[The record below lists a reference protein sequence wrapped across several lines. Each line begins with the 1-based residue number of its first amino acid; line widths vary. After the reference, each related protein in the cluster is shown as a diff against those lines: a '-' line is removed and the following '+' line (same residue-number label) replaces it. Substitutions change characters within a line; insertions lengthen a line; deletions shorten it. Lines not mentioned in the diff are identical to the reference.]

1 VRFHAAPI
9 CSVTAP
15 RVRPGHCTGVAP
27 ISATRGIDAMPR
39 SALLFLSG
47 LSCACALPTAALAQS
62 AATERAMPGVP
73 FGEFIAEAA
82 SRFALPVTWL
92 HAIMRAESRGRPRAV
107 SPKGAMGLM
116 QIMPATWNDLRA
128 RHRLGADPFDP
139 HDNIIA
145 GAGYIRELFDRYGSP
160 GWIAAYNA
168 GPGRY
173 EAALRERPLPTE
185 TRAYVATLMP
195 AIGPTNA
202 ENPTALAMVD
212 RFAWTRSPL
221 FVVRG
226 EQPSSA
232 PEVPTDKHINA
243 RSQPDELTGA
253 AGSQGLFI
261 ARSTGDRRP

>member
-1 VRFHAAPI
+1 MRR
-9 CSVTAP
+9 T
-15 RVRPGHCTGVAP
+15 
-27 ISATRGIDAMPR
+27 
-39 SALLFLSG
+39 ALLFLSG
-47 LSCACALPTAALAQS
+47 LTCACVLPTATLAQS
-62 AATERAMPGVP
+62 AATERATPGVP

-92 HAIMRAESRGRPRAV
+92 HAIMRAESRGRPGAV
-107 SPKGAMGLM
+107 SHRGAIGLM
-116 QIMPATWNDLRA
+116 QIMPATWKELRD

-173 EAALRERPLPTE
+173 EAALRGRPLPTE
-185 TRAYVATLMP
+185 TRAYVAVIMP
-195 AIGPTNA
+195 AIGPTSA
-202 ENPTALAMVD
+202 ANPTAIAMVD

-221 FVVRG
+221 FVGHG
-226 EQPSSA
+226 EQQSPASA
-232 PEVPTDKHINA
+232 VPIDKQINE
-243 RSQPDELTGA
+243 RPRPDELTRA

-261 ARSTGDRRP
+261 VRSTGDRRQ

>member
-1 VRFHAAPI
+1 MRR
-9 CSVTAP
+9 T
-15 RVRPGHCTGVAP
+15 
-27 ISATRGIDAMPR
+27 
-39 SALLFLSG
+39 ALLFLSG
-47 LSCACALPTAALAQS
+47 LTCACVLPTATLAQS

-107 SPKGAMGLM
+107 SPKGAIGLM
-116 QIMPATWNDLRA
+116 QIMPATWKELRD

-173 EAALRERPLPTE
+173 EAALRGRPLPAE
-185 TRAYVATLMP
+185 TRAYVTVIMP
-195 AIGPTNA
+195 AIGPTSA
-202 ENPTALAMVD
+202 ANPTAIAMVD

-221 FVVRG
+221 FVGHG
-226 EQPSSA
+226 EQQSPASA
-232 PEVPTDKHINA
+232 VPIDKQINE
-243 RSQPDELTGA
+243 RPRPDALTRA

-261 ARSTGDRRP
+261 ARSTGDRRQ

>member
-1 VRFHAAPI
+1 MRL
-9 CSVTAP
+9 T
-15 RVRPGHCTGVAP
+15 
-27 ISATRGIDAMPR
+27 
-39 SALLFLSG
+39 ALLFLSG
-47 LSCACALPTAALAQS
+47 LTSACVLPTATLAQS
-62 AATERAMPGVP
+62 AATERAIPGVP

-107 SPKGAMGLM
+107 SPKGAIGLM
-116 QIMPATWNDLRA
+116 QIMPATWKELRE

-173 EAALRERPLPTE
+173 EAALRGRPLPTE
-185 TRAYVATLMP
+185 TRAYVAVIMP
-195 AIGPTNA
+195 AIGPTSA
-202 ENPTALAMVD
+202 ANPTAIAMVD

-221 FVVRG
+221 FVGRG
-226 EQPSSA
+226 EQQSPASA
-232 PEVPTDKHINA
+232 VPLDKQINE
-243 RSQPDELTGA
+243 RPRPDELTRA

-261 ARSTGDRRP
+261 ARSTGDRRQ